1 MFEQSV
7 LVGKVGA
14 MRRVAESEVRGASE
28 LGALERQVVDFF
40 VDGVK
45 VLGLPRSM
53 GEIYGLLFISQE
65 PLALDDLAQRLGIS
79 KGSVSQ
85 GLRALKVL
93 GAVREAAGGDER
105 RMYFESAVDL
115 KRLVG
120 GFIREQIRPHLDSG
134 KEKIGR
140 LKEAVRV
147 EDDDACR
154 REFLTER
161 LGRVEHWIRSSG
173 RVLPVL
179 QQLLGE

>member
-1 MFEQSV
+1 MSRQ
-7 LVGKVGA
+7 L
-14 MRRVAESEVRGASE
+14 ESETREANE

-45 VLGLPRSM
+45 VLGLPRSI

-65 PLALDDLAQRLGIS
+65 PLALDDLVLRLGIS
-79 KGSVSQ
+79 KGSASQ

-93 GAVREAAGGDER
+93 GAVREASVGDER
-105 RMYFESAVDL
+105 RMHFEPAVEL

-120 GFIREQIRPHLDSG
+120 GFIREQIRPHLASG
-134 KEKIGR
+134 KVKIGR
-140 LKEAVRV
+140 LEEAVRG
-147 EDDDACR
+147 EDDPER

-161 LGRVEHWIRSSG
+161 LGRIAQWMQSGG

-179 QQLLGE
+179 QKLLGA

>member
-1 MFEQSV
+1 
-7 LVGKVGA
+7 
-14 MRRVAESEVRGASE
+14 
-28 LGALERQVVDFF
+28 
-40 VDGVK
+40 
-45 VLGLPRSM
+45 
-53 GEIYGLLFISQE
+53 
-65 PLALDDLAQRLGIS
+65 
-79 KGSVSQ
+79 
-85 GLRALKVL
+85 
-93 GAVREAAGGDER
+93 
-105 RMYFESAVDL
+105 VDL

>member
-1 MFEQSV
+1 MNRLAEDAA
-7 LVGKVGA
+7 G
-14 MRRVAESEVRGASE
+14 VASG

-45 VLGLPRSM
+45 VLGLPRSI
-53 GEIYGLLFISQE
+53 GEIYGLLFITRE
-65 PLALDDLAQRLGIS
+65 PLALDDLVERLGIS
-79 KGSVSQ
+79 KGSASQ

-105 RMYFESAVDL
+105 RTYFEPAVDL
-115 KRLVG
+115 TRLVG
-120 GFIREQIRPHLDSG
+120 GFIREHIRPHLDSG
-134 KEKIGR
+134 KVKIGR
-140 LKEAVRV
+140 LGEAVRV
-147 EDDDACR
+147 EVDAGR

-161 LGRVEHWIRSSG
+161 LGRVEHWMRSSG